1 MATRVVV
8 LVLESDESEGNPLN
22 WNWTELIDSPYS
34 VSAVIAEEIESEPTL
49 KEIETLVALTHE
61 YGDAI
66 RSLPKRS

>member
-49 KEIETLVALTHE
+49 KEIEALVDLTQDYGKALR
-61 YGDAI
+61 ALPR
-66 RSLPKRS
+66 RS